1 MPLTLN
7 VGLSKKV
14 GQPDYGSLGAS
25 CNVEVELDGAILT
38 GDLEAFHR
46 HVKNAFTACRQAVQ
60 DELARNQSNDSEASA
75 NGHNGGNGKSGN
87 GKPRRDNTR
96 RATASQVRALR
107 AIADRQRRDLIAL
120 LQERFNI
127 QTAEDLS
134 ITEAS
139 ALIDELKQPVRNGE
153 AA

>member
-25 CNVEVELDGAILT
+25 CNVEVELDGGLLQN
-38 GDLEAFHR
+38 DLESFHR

-60 DELARNQSNDSEASA
+60 DELARNQSNGSEVNA
-75 NGHNGGNGKSGN
+75 NGHNGGNGKTGN
-87 GKPRRDNTR
+87 GKPR

-120 LQERFNI
+120 LWDRFHI
-127 QTAEDLS
+127 RTAEELS

-139 ALIDELKQPVRNGE
+139 ALIDELKQPVKNGE